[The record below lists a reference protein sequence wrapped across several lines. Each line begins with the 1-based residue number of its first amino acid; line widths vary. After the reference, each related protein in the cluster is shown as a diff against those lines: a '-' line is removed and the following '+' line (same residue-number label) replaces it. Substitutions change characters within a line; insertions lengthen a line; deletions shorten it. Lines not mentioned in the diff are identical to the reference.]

1 MAELLNL
8 NLVTPETLFLSEE
21 VEMVVVPGV
30 DGTFGAMRDHAPM
43 ISMIKPGV
51 LEIHNGKDIRNIFI
65 AGGYAEVAGDNCI
78 VLAEEIVEI
87 SDLDKSAL
95 TEELKQTEYD
105 IEHAEGDKEKARLEN
120 KAAITRQKIE
130 LAA

>member
-8 NLVTPETLFLSEE
+8 NLVTPESLFLSEE

-51 LEIHNGKDIRNIFI
+51 LEIHNGKDIRTIFI
-65 AGGYAEVAGDNCI
+65 AGGYAEVSGDNCTI
-78 VLAEEIVEI
+78 LAEELVEI
-87 SDLDKSAL
+87 SHLNKL
-95 TEELKQTEYD
+95 MLEEELKQAEYD
-105 IEHAEGDKEKARLEN
+105 IEHAESDKEKARLEK
-120 KAAITRQKIE
+120 KAAIINQKIE

>member
-1 MAELLNL
+1 
-8 NLVTPETLFLSEE
+8 LVTPETLFLSEE

-30 DGTFGAMRDHAPM
+30 DGAFGAMRAHAPM

-65 AGGYAEVAGDNCI
+65 AGGYAEVSGDNCTI
-78 VLAEEIVEI
+78 LAEELVEI
-87 SDLDKSAL
+87 SHLNKL
-95 TEELKQTEYD
+95 TLEEELKQTEYN
-105 IEHAEGDKEKARLEN
+105 IEHAEGDKEKARLEK
-120 KAAITRQKIE
+120 KAAIINQKIS